1 MSKEACRNME
11 IINLKKGE
19 SINLSKSPLI
29 DLSKGTSLNHV
40 YVGLGW
46 DPINKNSG
54 IKKILGAL
62 FGGSSIDC
70 DAFAIGLLN
79 NKVYDED
86 DVVYYGNLQN
96 YDETI
101 VHQGDNLTGEGE
113 GDDEV
118 IKIDLTISKYDSILI
133 GVNIY
138 NGVNKGQDFSQIQ
151 NAYIRLVDEDTGK
164 ELCKYLLDDRYV
176 GYVTVIFGELHREKG
191 DWMFTAKG
199 EGNKCE
205 SIHDVIYHYQYQ

>member
-1 MSKEACRNME
+1 MD
-11 IINLKKGE
+11 IISLKKGE

-29 DLSKGTSLNHV
+29 DLSKGGSLKHV

-46 DPINKNSG
+46 DPINNNSG

-79 NKVYDED
+79 NKINQFS
-86 DVVYYGNLQN
+86 DVVYFRNLKN
-96 YDETI
+96 NDETI
-101 VHQGDNLTGEGE
+101 VHQGDNLTGDGD

-118 IKIDLTISKYDSILI
+118 IKIDLTTSRYDRIIL

-138 NGVNKGQDFSQIQ
+138 NGEYKGQDFSQIQ

-164 ELCKYLLDDRYV
+164 ELCKYLLDGKYA

-199 EGNKCE
+199 EGNYCK
-205 SIHDVIYHYQYQ
+205 SISEVEEQYEG